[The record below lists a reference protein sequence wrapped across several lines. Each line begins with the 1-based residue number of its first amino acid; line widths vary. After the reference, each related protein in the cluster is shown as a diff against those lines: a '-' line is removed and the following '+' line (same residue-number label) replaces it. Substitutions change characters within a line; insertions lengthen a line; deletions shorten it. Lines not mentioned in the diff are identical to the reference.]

1 MRVLG
6 VDYGT
11 VRSGLAVS
19 DPAGIIA
26 QPAGIMPTEPLTD
39 FPVRLLARCREI
51 GAEKIVIGLPRHMDG
66 REGDHAPAVR
76 RLSANLAGLE
86 APPVVFWE
94 ERLST
99 VAAERAMIEANV
111 SRRGRREK
119 VDSVAAAII
128 LQNYLDAQQIAMDE
142 RFA

>member
-1 MRVLG
+1 
-6 VDYGT
+6 
-11 VRSGLAVS
+11 
-19 DPAGIIA
+19 
-26 QPAGIMPTEPLTD
+26 
-39 FPVRLLARCREI
+39 
-51 GAEKIVIGLPRHMDG
+51 
-66 REGDHAPAVR
+66 
-76 RLSANLAGLE
+76 LAGLE

-111 SRRGRREK
+111 SRRGRRGK

-142 RFA
+142 RFV